1 MRSVL
6 TLSVVALLSAI
17 GCSSSTP
24 VIAPTPPPVIIVAPP
39 PPTPISAAN
48 FQYGDGSLVCERGF
62 CFSFT
67 MVLTNVGP
75 GCAQNVNAIVSWFG
89 ADGAIP
95 LPNTPSIQMGAPG
108 GLTTYFFRPGQSLL
122 LTSTTGFNDV
132 RSVHTVYRAN
142 ATWTNVRC

>member
-1 MRSVL
+1 MRSVIGL
-6 TLSVVALLSAI
+6 GVLSLALCAV
-17 GCSSSTP
+17 GCGSGAPTAP
-24 VIAPTPPPVIIVAPP
+24 TPTPPPVVVVPA
-39 PPTPISAAN
+39 PTPIAAAN
-48 FQYGDGSLVCERGF
+48 FQYGEGSLVCQTGF

-67 MVLTNVGP
+67 MMLTNVGP
-75 GCAQNVNAIVSWFG
+75 GCASNVNAIVSWYG

-108 GLTTYFFRPGQSLL
+108 GLTTYLFRPGQSLL

-132 RSVHTVYRAN
+132 RSAHTVYRAN